1 MILSVGNFTC
11 HNIEL
16 GLLMNISPVVF
27 DAESSFSETIVCVKE
42 AANVSKSKNSSSN
55 AKVG

>member
-1 MILSVGNFTC
+1 
-11 HNIEL
+11 
-16 GLLMNISPVVF
+16 MNNSPVVF

-55 AKVG
+55 AKEG